1 MGGHRSKN
9 NIRFAIALAAFLCY
23 LVAAFVV
30 FFASVDNAVNK
41 NTVALLQS
49 NVQQQSYHFEAVID
63 LQFNTLEV
71 AASYIGMQ
79 PQRLTAEQMEDVLQ
93 SLSSTDTFGRTMLIL
108 PDGTGYTSDGVK
120 TQVKDRPYFITAMSG
135 KRALSNPISSSVD
148 GDNKVV
154 LAVPV
159 RRNGEVTA
167 VLGGSYDVGA
177 LSNLLFADIY
187 DGKGYSFIVT
197 AAGSVVSSGT
207 TYADWSGRNF
217 FDAYGKVK
225 YSKGSLEQMRED
237 FQERSGGSIIVD
249 NQGVGSYLAYEPL
262 DCNDWV
268 LCYVVSEEDA
278 KASYVFITHYELL
291 LGLAF
296 LAGVGALLLTMQRLN
311 ARDRRRLMQ
320 KAEEDPLTGL
330 LNKESTARSITDWLN
345 EERCKGFQVLLMVD
359 LDHFKEINDT
369 YGHATGDL
377 VLKKAAQVLRG
388 VFRETDIVGRVG
400 GDEFMVFL
408 KNVGNPEVVQRLMS
422 TLNSRI
428 RSVTVDDLPEET
440 LSCSIGA
447 AFYPRHGKD
456 FTLLYENADRALYEA
471 KRAGRNGHAVFESGS

>member
-9 NIRFAIALAAFLCY
+9 NIRFAIVLTAFLCY
-23 LVAAFVV
+23 LVVAFMV
-30 FFASVDNAVNK
+30 FFASVDNVVNK
-41 NTVALLQS
+41 NTVELLRS

-71 AASYIGMQ
+71 AASYIGLQ
-79 PQRLTAEQMEDVLQ
+79 PQRLTLEQMEDVLQ

-108 PDGTGYTSDGVK
+108 PDGTGYTSDGVT
-120 TQVKDRPYFITAMSG
+120 TQVKDRAYFTTAMSG

-197 AAGSVVSSGT
+197 ADGSVVSSGT

-296 LAGVGALLLTMQRLN
+296 LAGVGALQLTMQRLN

-377 VLKKAAQVLRG
+377 ALKKAAQVLRG

-428 RSVTVDDLPEET
+428 HAVTVDDLPEET

-471 KRAGRNGHAVFESGS
+471 KRAGRNGYAVFESGS

>member
-9 NIRFAIALAAFLCY
+9 NIRFAIALTAFLCY
-23 LVAAFVV
+23 LVVAFMV

-41 NTVALLQS
+41 NTVELLRS

-108 PDGTGYTSDGVK
+108 PDGTGYTSDGIT
-120 TQVKDRPYFITAMSG
+120 TQVKDRAYFITAMSG
-135 KRALSNPISSSVD
+135 ERALSNPISSSVD

-197 AAGSVVSSGT
+197 ADGSVVSSGT

-278 KASYVFITHYELL
+278 KSSYVFITHYELL

-296 LAGVGALLLTMQRLN
+296 LVGVGAL
-311 ARDRRRLMQ
+311 
-320 KAEEDPLTGL
+320 
-330 LNKESTARSITDWLN
+330 
-345 EERCKGFQVLLMVD
+345 LLMVD

-428 RSVTVDDLPEET
+428 RAVTVDDLPEET

>member
-1 MGGHRSKN
+1 MGLNRNKN
-9 NIRFAIALAAFLCY
+9 NLKYAVVLAAFLCY
-23 LVAAFVV
+23 LAAAFVI
-30 FFASVDNAVNK
+30 FFSSVDSAVKK
-41 NTVALLQS
+41 NTVELLHS
-49 NVQQQSYHFEAVID
+49 NVEQQSYHFEAAIE

-71 AASYIGMQ
+71 ASNYISLQ
-79 PQRLTAEQMEDVLQ
+79 PQQLTSEQMEDMLQ
-93 SLSSTDTFGRTMLIL
+93 ALSSTDTFGRTMLIL
-108 PDGTGYTSDGVK
+108 PDGTGYTSDGIT
-120 TQVKDRPYFITAMSG
+120 TQVADREYF
-135 KRALSNPISSSVD
+135 KRALSGERAISNPISSSVD

-159 RRNGEVTA
+159 YRNGEVTA

-177 LSNLLFADIY
+177 LSSLLFADIY
-187 DGKGYSFIVT
+187 DGKGYSFIV
-197 AAGSVVSSGT
+197 AADGSMVSTGT
-207 TYADWSGRNF
+207 GKADWAKRNI
-217 FDAYGKVK
+217 FDAYGEVAF
-225 YSKGSLEQMRED
+225 SKGSLDQMREG
-237 FQERSGGSIIVD
+237 FQTRSSGSIIV
-249 NQGVGSYLAYEPL
+249 NNRGVGSYLAYEPL
-262 DCNDWV
+262 NCNDWI
-268 LCYVVSEEDA
+268 LCYVVSEENA
-278 KASYVFITHYELL
+278 QSSYEFIIHYELL
-291 LGLAF
+291 LGVAF
-296 LAGVGALLLTMQRLN
+296 LLGVGVLLVSLQQLN
-311 ARDRRRLMQ
+311 ARDRRRLVR

-422 TLNSRI
+422 TLNNRI
-428 RSVTVDDLPEET
+428 RTISVDELPQET

-471 KRAGRNGHAVFESGS
+471 KRAGRNGHAVFEADS

>member
-9 NIRFAIALAAFLCY
+9 NIRFAIVLTAFLCY
-23 LVAAFVV
+23 LVVAFMV

-41 NTVALLQS
+41 NTVELLRS

-71 AASYIGMQ
+71 AASYIGLQ
-79 PQRLTAEQMEDVLQ
+79 PQRLTLEQMEDVLQ

-108 PDGTGYTSDGVK
+108 PDGTGYTSDGVT
-120 TQVKDRPYFITAMSG
+120 TQVKDRAYFTTAMSG

-197 AAGSVVSSGT
+197 ADGSVVSSGT

-296 LAGVGALLLTMQRLN
+296 LAGVGALQLTMQRLN

-428 RSVTVDDLPEET
+428 HAVTVDDLPEET

-471 KRAGRNGHAVFESGS
+471 KRAGRNGYAVFESGS

>member
-9 NIRFAIALAAFLCY
+9 NIRFAIVLTAFLCY
-23 LVAAFVV
+23 LVVAFMV

-41 NTVALLQS
+41 NTVELLRS

-79 PQRLTAEQMEDVLQ
+79 PQRLTLEQMEDVLQ

-108 PDGTGYTSDGVK
+108 PDGTGYTSDGVT
-120 TQVKDRPYFITAMSG
+120 TQVKDRAYFTTAMSG

-197 AAGSVVSSGT
+197 ADGSVVSSGT

-278 KASYVFITHYELL
+278 KASYVFITQYELL

-296 LAGVGALLLTMQRLN
+296 LAGVGALQLTMQRLN

-377 VLKKAAQVLRG
+377 ALKKAAQVLRG

-428 RSVTVDDLPEET
+428 HAVTVDDLPEET

-471 KRAGRNGHAVFESGS
+471 KRAGRNGYAVFESGS

>member
-9 NIRFAIALAAFLCY
+9 NIRFAIALTAFLCY
-23 LVAAFVV
+23 LVVAFMV
-30 FFASVDNAVNK
+30 FFSSVDNAVNK
-41 NTVALLQS
+41 NTVELLRS

-79 PQRLTAEQMEDVLQ
+79 PQRLTLEQMEDVLQ

-108 PDGTGYTSDGVK
+108 PDGTGYTSDGVT
-120 TQVKDRPYFITAMSG
+120 TQVKDRAYFTTVMSG

-197 AAGSVVSSGT
+197 ADGSVVSSGT

-428 RSVTVDDLPEET
+428 RAVTVDDLPEET

>member
-9 NIRFAIALAAFLCY
+9 NIRFAIALTAFLCY
-23 LVAAFVV
+23 LVVAFMV

-41 NTVALLQS
+41 NTVELLRS

-79 PQRLTAEQMEDVLQ
+79 PQRLTLEQMEDVLQ

-108 PDGTGYTSDGVK
+108 PDGTGYTSDGIT

-197 AAGSVVSSGT
+197 ADGSVVSSGT
-207 TYADWSGRNF
+207 TYADWLERNF

-249 NQGVGSYLAYEPL
+249 NQGVGSYLAYEPR

-268 LCYVVSEEDA
+268 LCYVVSEENA

-428 RSVTVDDLPEET
+428 RAVKVDDLPEET

>member
-1 MGGHRSKN
+1 MT
-9 NIRFAIALAAFLCY
+9 AFLCY
-23 LVAAFVV
+23 LVAAFMV

-41 NTVALLQS
+41 NTVELLRS
-49 NVQQQSYHFEAVID
+49 NVQQQSYHFEEVID

-79 PQRLTAEQMEDVLQ
+79 PQRLTLEQMEDVLQ

>member
-9 NIRFAIALAAFLCY
+9 NIRFAIALTAFLCY
-23 LVAAFVV
+23 LVVAFMV

-41 NTVALLQS
+41 NTVELLRS

-79 PQRLTAEQMEDVLQ
+79 PQRLTLEQMEDVLQ

-197 AAGSVVSSGT
+197 ADGSVVSSGT
-207 TYADWSGRNF
+207 TYADWLERNF

-428 RSVTVDDLPEET
+428 RAVTVDDLPEET

>member
-1 MGGHRSKN
+1 M
-9 NIRFAIALAAFLCY
+9 
-23 LVAAFVV
+23 V

-41 NTVALLQS
+41 NTVELLRS
-49 NVQQQSYHFEAVID
+49 NVQQQSYHFEEVID

-79 PQRLTAEQMEDVLQ
+79 PQRLTLEQMEDVLQ

-197 AAGSVVSSGT
+197 ADGSVVSSGT
-207 TYADWSGRNF
+207 TYADWSERNF

>member
-9 NIRFAIALAAFLCY
+9 NIRFAIALTAFLCY
-23 LVAAFVV
+23 LVVAFMV

-41 NTVALLQS
+41 NTVELLRS

-79 PQRLTAEQMEDVLQ
+79 PQRLTLEQMEDVLQ

-108 PDGTGYTSDGVK
+108 PDGTGYTSDGVT
-120 TQVKDRPYFITAMSG
+120 TQVKDRAYFTTAMSG

-154 LAVPV
+154 LSVPV

-197 AAGSVVSSGT
+197 ADGSVVSSGT

-428 RSVTVDDLPEET
+428 RAVTVDDLPEET

>member
-1 MGGHRSKN
+1 M
-9 NIRFAIALAAFLCY
+9 
-23 LVAAFVV
+23 
-30 FFASVDNAVNK
+30 
-41 NTVALLQS
+41 
-49 NVQQQSYHFEAVID
+49 
-63 LQFNTLEV
+63 
-71 AASYIGMQ
+71 
-79 PQRLTAEQMEDVLQ
+79 
-93 SLSSTDTFGRTMLIL
+93 
-108 PDGTGYTSDGVK
+108 
-120 TQVKDRPYFITAMSG
+120 
-135 KRALSNPISSSVD
+135 
-148 GDNKVV
+148 
-154 LAVPV
+154 PV

-197 AAGSVVSSGT
+197 ADGSVVSSGT

>member
-9 NIRFAIALAAFLCY
+9 HIRFASALAAFLCY

-79 PQRLTAEQMEDVLQ
+79 PQRLTLEQMEDVLQ

-428 RSVTVDDLPEET
+428 RSVTVDDLPKET

>member
-9 NIRFAIALAAFLCY
+9 NIRFAIALTAFLCY
-23 LVAAFVV
+23 LVVAFMV

-41 NTVALLQS
+41 NTVELLRS

-79 PQRLTAEQMEDVLQ
+79 PQRLTLEQMEDVLQ

-108 PDGTGYTSDGVK
+108 PDGTGYTSDGVT
-120 TQVKDRPYFITAMSG
+120 TQVKDRAYFTTAMSG

-154 LAVPV
+154 LSVPV

-197 AAGSVVSSGT
+197 ADGSVVSSGT

>member
-9 NIRFAIALAAFLCY
+9 NIRFAIALTAFLCY
-23 LVAAFVV
+23 LVVAFMV
-30 FFASVDNAVNK
+30 FFASVDNVVNK
-41 NTVALLQS
+41 NTVELLRS

-79 PQRLTAEQMEDVLQ
+79 PQRLTLEQMEDVLQ

-108 PDGTGYTSDGVK
+108 PDGTGYTSDGVT
-120 TQVKDRPYFITAMSG
+120 TQVKDRAYFTTAMSG

-197 AAGSVVSSGT
+197 ADGSVVSSGT
-207 TYADWSGRNF
+207 TYADWSGRNS

-428 RSVTVDDLPEET
+428 RAVTVDDLPEET

>member
-9 NIRFAIALAAFLCY
+9 NIRFAIALTAFLCY
-23 LVAAFVV
+23 LVVAFMV

-41 NTVALLQS
+41 NTVELLRS

-108 PDGTGYTSDGVK
+108 PDGTGYTSDGIT
-120 TQVKDRPYFITAMSG
+120 TQVKDRAYFITAMSG
-135 KRALSNPISSSVD
+135 ERALSNPISSSVD

-197 AAGSVVSSGT
+197 ADGSVVSSGT

-278 KASYVFITHYELL
+278 KSSYVFITHYELL

-296 LAGVGALLLTMQRLN
+296 LVGVGALLLTMQRLN

-428 RSVTVDDLPEET
+428 RAVTVDDLPEET

>member
-9 NIRFAIALAAFLCY
+9 NIRFAIVLTAFLCY
-23 LVAAFVV
+23 LVVAFMV

-41 NTVALLQS
+41 NTVELLRS

-79 PQRLTAEQMEDVLQ
+79 PQRLTLEQMEDVLQ

-108 PDGTGYTSDGVK
+108 PDGTGYTSDGVT
-120 TQVKDRPYFITAMSG
+120 TQVKDRAYFTTAMSG

-197 AAGSVVSSGT
+197 ADGSVVSSGT

-237 FQERSGGSIIVD
+237 FQERRGGSIIVD
-249 NQGVGSYLAYEPL
+249 NQGVGGYLAYEPL

-296 LAGVGALLLTMQRLN
+296 LAGVGALQLTMQRLN

-377 VLKKAAQVLRG
+377 ALKKAAQVLRG

-428 RSVTVDDLPEET
+428 HAVTVDDLPEET

-471 KRAGRNGHAVFESGS
+471 KRAGRNGYAVFESGS

>member
-9 NIRFAIALAAFLCY
+9 NIRFAIALTAFLCY
-23 LVAAFVV
+23 LVVAFMV

-41 NTVALLQS
+41 NTVELLRS

-79 PQRLTAEQMEDVLQ
+79 PQRLTLEQMEDVLQ

-108 PDGTGYTSDGVK
+108 PDGTGYTSDGVT
-120 TQVKDRPYFITAMSG
+120 TQVKDRAYFTTAMSG

-154 LAVPV
+154 LSVPV

-197 AAGSVVSSGT
+197 ADGSVVSSGT

-400 GDEFMVFL
+400 ADEFMVFL

>member
-9 NIRFAIALAAFLCY
+9 NIRFAIALTAFLCY
-23 LVAAFVV
+23 LVVAFMV
-30 FFASVDNAVNK
+30 FFASVDNVVNK
-41 NTVALLQS
+41 NTVELLRS

-79 PQRLTAEQMEDVLQ
+79 PQRLTLEQMEDVLQ

-108 PDGTGYTSDGVK
+108 PDGTGYTSDGVT
-120 TQVKDRPYFITAMSG
+120 TQVKDRAYFTTAMSG

-197 AAGSVVSSGT
+197 ADGSVVSSGT
-207 TYADWSGRNF
+207 TYADWSGRNS

-291 LGLAF
+291 MGLAF

-428 RSVTVDDLPEET
+428 RAVTVDDLPEET

>member
-23 LVAAFVV
+23 LAAAFMVL
-30 FFASVDNAVNK
+30 FASVDNAVNK
-41 NTVALLQS
+41 NTVELLRS

-79 PQRLTAEQMEDVLQ
+79 PQRLTLEQMEDVLQ

-108 PDGTGYTSDGVK
+108 PDGTGYTSDGVT
-120 TQVKDRPYFITAMSG
+120 TQVKDRAYFATAMSG
-135 KRALSNPISSSVD
+135 ERALSSPLSSSVD

-187 DGKGYSFIVT
+187 DGKGYSFIIR
-197 AAGSVVSSGT
+197 ADGSVVSSGT
-207 TYADWSGRNF
+207 AYADWSGRNF
-217 FDAYGKVK
+217 FEAYGKVK

-268 LCYVVSEEDA
+268 LCYVVSEENA
-278 KASYVFITHYELL
+278 KSGYEFITHYELL
-291 LGLAF
+291 LGAAF
-296 LAGVGALLLTMQRLN
+296 LVGVGALLLTMQRLN

-428 RSVTVDDLPEET
+428 RAVKVDDLPEET

>member
-1 MGGHRSKN
+1 MT
-9 NIRFAIALAAFLCY
+9 AFLCY
-23 LVAAFVV
+23 LVVAFMV
-30 FFASVDNAVNK
+30 FFASVDNVVNK
-41 NTVALLQS
+41 NTVELLRS

-79 PQRLTAEQMEDVLQ
+79 PQRLTLEQMEDVLQ

-108 PDGTGYTSDGVK
+108 PDGTGYTSDGVT
-120 TQVKDRPYFITAMSG
+120 TQVKDRAYFTTAMSG

-197 AAGSVVSSGT
+197 ADGSVVSSGT
-207 TYADWSGRNF
+207 TYADWSGRNS

-428 RSVTVDDLPEET
+428 RAVTVDDLPEET

>member
-9 NIRFAIALAAFLCY
+9 NIRFAIALTAFLCY
-23 LVAAFVV
+23 LVVAFMV

-41 NTVALLQS
+41 NTVELLRS

-79 PQRLTAEQMEDVLQ
+79 PQRLTLEQMEDVLQ

-108 PDGTGYTSDGVK
+108 PDGTGYTSDGVT
-120 TQVKDRPYFITAMSG
+120 TQVKDRAYFTTTMSG

-197 AAGSVVSSGT
+197 ADGSVVSSGT

-428 RSVTVDDLPEET
+428 RAVTVDDLPEET

>member
-1 MGGHRSKN
+1 M
-9 NIRFAIALAAFLCY
+9 
-23 LVAAFVV
+23 V
-30 FFASVDNAVNK
+30 FFASVDNVVNK
-41 NTVALLQS
+41 NTVELLRS

-79 PQRLTAEQMEDVLQ
+79 PQRLTLEQMEDVLQ

-108 PDGTGYTSDGVK
+108 PDGTGYTSDGVT
-120 TQVKDRPYFITAMSG
+120 TQVKDRAYFTTAMSG

-197 AAGSVVSSGT
+197 ADGSVVSSGT
-207 TYADWSGRNF
+207 TYADWSGRNS

-428 RSVTVDDLPEET
+428 RAVTVDDLPEET

>member
-1 MGGHRSKN
+1 MGRHRSKN
-9 NIRFAIALAAFLCY
+9 SFRYAVALSVFLGY
-23 LVAAFVV
+23 LVAAFMV
-30 FFASVDNAVNK
+30 FFASVDNAVNR
-41 NTVALLQS
+41 NTVELLRS
-49 NVQQQSYHFEAVID
+49 NVQQQIYHFEAVIE

-71 AASYIGMQ
+71 ASNYIGMQ
-79 PQRLTAEQMEDVLQ
+79 PQRLTEDQMDDVLQ
-93 SLSSTDTFGRTMLIL
+93 ALSSTDTFGRTMLIL
-108 PDGTGYTSDGVK
+108 PDGTGYTSDGIT
-120 TQVKDRPYFITAMSG
+120 TQVKGRAYFETALSG
-135 KRALSNPISSSVD
+135 ERALSDPLSSSVD

-159 RRNGEVTA
+159 RRDGQITA

-177 LSNLLFADIY
+177 LSDLLFADIY
-187 DGKGYSFIVT
+187 DGKGHSFIVT
-197 AAGSVVSSGT
+197 ADGTIVSSGT
-207 TYADWSGRNF
+207 ANTDWSDRNF
-217 FDAYGKVK
+217 FDAYGQVEF
-225 YSKGSLEQMRED
+225 SKGSLEQMQED
-237 FQERSGGSIIVD
+237 FQERSGGSIIVN

-262 DCNDWV
+262 DCNDWM
-268 LCYVVSEEDA
+268 LCYVVSEENA

-291 LGLAF
+291 LGVAF
-296 LAGVGALLLTMQRLN
+296 LIGVGVLLLTMQRLN
-311 ARDRRRLMQ
+311 AWERRRLVR
-320 KAEEDPLTGL
+320 KAQEDPLTGL

-345 EERCKGFQVLLMVD
+345 EERCEGIQVLLMVD

-377 VLKKAAQVLRG
+377 VLKKAAQVLRS

-408 KNVGNPEVVQRLMS
+408 KNVGNPDAVKRLMS

-428 RSVTVDDLPEET
+428 RSVVVYDLPKET

-447 AFYPRHGKD
+447 AFYPQHGKD

-471 KRAGRNGHAVFESGS
+471 KRAGRNGHAIFESDS

>member
-9 NIRFAIALAAFLCY
+9 NIRFAIVLTAFLCY
-23 LVAAFVV
+23 LVVAFMV

-41 NTVALLQS
+41 NTVELLRS

-79 PQRLTAEQMEDVLQ
+79 PQRLTLEQIEDVLQ

-108 PDGTGYTSDGVK
+108 PDGTGYTSDGVT
-120 TQVKDRPYFITAMSG
+120 TQVKDRAYFTTAMSG

-197 AAGSVVSSGT
+197 ADGSVVSSGT

-237 FQERSGGSIIVD
+237 FQERSGGSMIVD

-296 LAGVGALLLTMQRLN
+296 LAGVGALQLTMQRLN

-428 RSVTVDDLPEET
+428 RAVTVDDLPEET

>member
-9 NIRFAIALAAFLCY
+9 NIRFAIALTAFLCY
-23 LVAAFVV
+23 LVVAFMV

-41 NTVALLQS
+41 NTVELLRS

-79 PQRLTAEQMEDVLQ
+79 PQRLTLEQMEDVLQ

-108 PDGTGYTSDGVK
+108 PDGTGYTSDGVT
-120 TQVKDRPYFITAMSG
+120 TQVKDRAYFTTAMSG

-197 AAGSVVSSGT
+197 ADGSVVSSGT
-207 TYADWSGRNF
+207 NYADWSGRNF

-377 VLKKAAQVLRG
+377 VLKKVAQVLRG

-428 RSVTVDDLPEET
+428 RAVTVDDLPEET

>member
-9 NIRFAIALAAFLCY
+9 NIRFAIALTAFLCY
-23 LVAAFVV
+23 LVVAFMV

-41 NTVALLQS
+41 NTVELLRS

-108 PDGTGYTSDGVK
+108 PDGTGYTSDGIT
-120 TQVKDRPYFITAMSG
+120 TQVKDRAYFITAMSG
-135 KRALSNPISSSVD
+135 ERALSNPISSSVD

-197 AAGSVVSSGT
+197 ADGSVVSSGT

-278 KASYVFITHYELL
+278 KSSYVFITHYELL
-291 LGLAF
+291 LGVAF
-296 LAGVGALLLTMQRLN
+296 LVGVGALLLTMQRLN

-428 RSVTVDDLPEET
+428 RAVTVDDLPEET

>member
-9 NIRFAIALAAFLCY
+9 NIRFAIVLTAFLCY
-23 LVAAFVV
+23 LVVAFMV

-41 NTVALLQS
+41 NTVELLRS

-79 PQRLTAEQMEDVLQ
+79 PQRLTLEQIEDVLQ

-108 PDGTGYTSDGVK
+108 PDGTGYTSDGVT
-120 TQVKDRPYFITAMSG
+120 TQVKDRAYFTTAMSG

-197 AAGSVVSSGT
+197 ADGSVVSSGT

-296 LAGVGALLLTMQRLN
+296 LAGVGALQLTMQRLN

-377 VLKKAAQVLRG
+377 ALKKAAQVLRG

-428 RSVTVDDLPEET
+428 HAVTVDDLPEET

-471 KRAGRNGHAVFESGS
+471 KRAGRNGYAVFESGS

>member
-108 PDGTGYTSDGVK
+108 PDGTGYTSDGIT
-120 TQVKDRPYFITAMSG
+120 TQVKDREYFTAAISG
-135 KRALSNPISSSVD
+135 ERALSNPISSSVD

-197 AAGSVVSSGT
+197 ADGSVVSSGT
-207 TYADWSGRNF
+207 TYADWSERNF

-428 RSVTVDDLPEET
+428 RSVTVDDLPKET

>member
-9 NIRFAIALAAFLCY
+9 NIRFAIALTAFLCY
-23 LVAAFVV
+23 LVAAFMV

-41 NTVALLQS
+41 NTVELLRS
-49 NVQQQSYHFEAVID
+49 NVQQQSYHFEEVID

-79 PQRLTAEQMEDVLQ
+79 PQRLTLEQMEDVLQ

-268 LCYVVSEEDA
+268 LCYVVSEENA
-278 KASYVFITHYELL
+278 KASYVFITPYELL

-428 RSVTVDDLPEET
+428 RAVTVDDLPEET

-471 KRAGRNGHAVFESGS
+471 KRAGRNGHAVFESGG

>member
-1 MGGHRSKN
+1 MGWHRSKN
-9 NIRFAIALAAFLCY
+9 SLRYAIALAVFLCY
-23 LVAAFVV
+23 LATAFML
-30 FFASVDNAVNK
+30 FFARVDSAVNQ
-41 NTVALLQS
+41 NTVELLQS
-49 NVQQQSYHFEAVID
+49 NVQQQSYHFEAVIE

-71 AASYIGMQ
+71 ASSYIGMQ
-79 PQRLTAEQMEDVLQ
+79 PQKLTVEQMEDILQ

-108 PDGTGYTSDGVK
+108 PDGTGYSSDGIV
-120 TQVKDRPYFITAMSG
+120 TQVGDRAYFQTAMSG
-135 KRALSNPISSSVD
+135 QRAMSNPLSSSVD

-159 RRNGEVTA
+159 ERDGQVTA

-177 LSNLLFADIY
+177 LSSLLFADIY
-187 DGKGYSFIVT
+187 EGKGYSFIVT
-197 AAGSVVSSGT
+197 ADGSIVSTGT
-207 TYADWSGRNF
+207 AEADWSERYF
-217 FDAYGKVK
+217 FDAYGKVNF
-225 YSKGSLEQMRED
+225 SKGSLDQMRTD
-237 FQERSGGSIIVD
+237 FQNRSSGSIIVD

-278 KASYVFITHYELL
+278 KAGYEFIAHYELL
-291 LGLAF
+291 LGAAF
-296 LAGVGALLLTMQRLN
+296 LLGVGALLVSIQHIN
-311 ARDRRRLMQ
+311 ARDRRRLMR
-320 KAEEDPLTGL
+320 KAEEDSLTGL

-345 EERCKGFQVLLMVD
+345 EERCKGYQVLLMVD

-377 VLKKAAQVLRG
+377 VLKKTAQVLRG

-422 TLNSRI
+422 TVNSRI
-428 RSVTVDDLPEET
+428 RGISVDEIPQET
-440 LSCSIGA
+440 LSCCIGA

-471 KRAGRNGHAVFESGS
+471 KRAGGNGHAVFQAEG